1 MRRWRFHVAP
11 AAVLA
16 VGACVATKDD
26 VRILQND
33 LRVMRAEQT
42 QADSLRR
49 ARLDEILSH
58 ILRTQDSMR
67 VVSTR
72 VARMQGD
79 LRGDLYGIGQ
89 QLIQVQE
96 LTGQSQRRLQELR
109 ASLDARGSEVAP
121 PQPSPPAAPT
131 PRGNSPSSAP
141 TTVAPPLEPSAS
153 AAPGPHQL
161 FQLSLDQLR
170 RGSSGAARLGFQ
182 DLLRQYPTADVAGET
197 QFYIAESYAVEGN
210 MAAADS
216 AYAQVVARYPQSSR
230 APTALY
236 KRGVSLQSGGRN
248 QAARNAFEQVVR
260 QYPRS
265 DEAVLA
271 RERLRALP

>member
-1 MRRWRFHVAP
+1 MTHSYFRLAP
-11 AAVLA
+11 AVALA

-33 LRVMRAEQT
+33 LRVMRTEQAL
-42 QADSLRR
+42 ADSLRR
-49 ARLDEILSH
+49 ARLDEILIH
-58 ILRTQDSMR
+58 VVRTQDSVR

-109 ASLDARGSEVAP
+109 ASLDARGPETV
-121 PQPSPPAAPT
+121 PSPASPSVPQV
-131 PRGNSPSSAP
+131 RNSP
-141 TTVAPPLEPSAS
+141 APPLPPAGASPPSEPSTAP
-153 AAPGPHQL
+153 APGPNQL
-161 FQLSLDQLR
+161 FQLSLEQLR

-182 DLLRQYPTADVAGET
+182 DLLRQYPTADIAGDA

-210 MAAADS
+210 SAGADS
-216 AYAQVVARYPQSSR
+216 AYAQVVSRFPHSSR

-236 KRGVSLQSGGRN
+236 KRAVAQQGAGRG
-248 QAARNAFEQVVR
+248 QAARVAFEQVIR

-271 RERLRALP
+271 RERLRALQ

>member
-1 MRRWRFHVAP
+1 MTRSLIRIAP
-11 AAVLA
+11 AVALA

-33 LRVMRAEQT
+33 LRVMRTEQA
-42 QADSLRR
+42 QADSVRR
-49 ARLDEILSH
+49 ARLDDILSH
-58 ILRTQDSMR
+58 LVRTQDSVR

-109 ASLDARGSEVAP
+109 ASLDARGADAP
-121 PQPSPPAAPT
+121 TSQQPTTPATRNPPPAAT
-131 PRGNSPSSAP
+131 PPPSTSSPQ
-141 TTVAPPLEPSAS
+141 EPST
-153 AAPGPHQL
+153 AATPGPNQL

-182 DLLRQYPTADVAGET
+182 DLLRQYATSDVAGDA

-210 MAAADS
+210 VSGADS
-216 AYAQVVARYPQSSR
+216 AYAQVVARYPKSSR

-236 KRGVSLQSGGRN
+236 KRAMAHQGAGRG
-248 QAARNAFEQVVR
+248 QAARTAFEQVIR

-271 RERLRALP
+271 RERLRALQ